1 MLIRQFEDLKM
12 KYKLL
17 SFIVGLM
24 LTACTGKHDNAEQ
37 TNSATDSTSLNI
49 RTGGLFDSIH
59 DARLKQ
65 EVAKESIDLLSVKHV
80 VVNGDAIE
88 QILYID
94 QNANKTVKSNL
105 SADPYP
111 GLSAL
116 ISDSVPFLL
125 NPLREMNGKYT
136 EVFSYKGKYMT
147 ASIGDLI
154 YSDEIIVT
162 DSAMIW
168 IPSGFNFLLYKSG
181 ERIGDKVTY
190 VVSDDKGQLDTI
202 EVKQLKGELKMQL
215 WKWRKQGEVKYS
227 LRVSDDKIGYLP
239 GIFAQNNVGLDGDME
254 VTFDKIDYDSL
265 MTEK

>member
-1 MLIRQFEDLKM
+1 M
-12 KYKLL
+12 KYLIL
-17 SFIVGLM
+17 PFIVGLT
-24 LTACTGKHDNAEQ
+24 LVGCTDKHGKAEQ
-37 TNSATDSTSLNI
+37 SNSSTDSTSVSI

-59 DARLKQ
+59 DTRLRQ
-65 EVAKESIDLLSVKHV
+65 AVAKESIELLAVKHV
-80 VVNGDAIE
+80 LLNGNATE

-94 QNANKTVKSNL
+94 QNANKTIKSNL

-111 GLSAL
+111 GLSNL

-147 ASIGDLI
+147 ASIGDVI

-181 ERIGDKVTY
+181 ERAGDKVTY

-202 EVKQLKGELKMQL
+202 EIKQLKGDLKMQL

-227 LRVSDDKIGYLP
+227 FRVSDDKIGNLP
-239 GIFAQNNVGLDGDME
+239 GIFALNNIGLDGDME
-254 VTFDKIDYDSL
+254 VTFDKINYDSL
-265 MTEK
+265 MTVK